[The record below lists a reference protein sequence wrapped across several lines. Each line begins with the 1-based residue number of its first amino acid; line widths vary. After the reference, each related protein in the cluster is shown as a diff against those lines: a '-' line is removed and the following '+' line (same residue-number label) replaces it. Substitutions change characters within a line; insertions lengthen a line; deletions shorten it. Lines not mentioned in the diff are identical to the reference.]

1 MQRIGIIGAMPQEV
15 ERLAS
20 LLDERK
26 TRCHVG
32 STFHSG
38 LLHGVEVVILQ
49 SGIGKVNAAVGTTL
63 LLDMYQPEAI
73 INTGSAGG
81 FGEGLRIGDVVISS
95 EVRHHDVDAVVF
107 GYEHGQVPA
116 MPAAYRPDPRLVAI
130 ARECVEAL
138 GEVRVVEGLIA
149 TGDVFMACPELVSK
163 TRRRFPTMLAAEM
176 EAAAIAQ
183 TCHLYGCPFVV
194 IRALSDIAGGG
205 DNHLSF
211 EQFLEKAATH
221 SAQMVEAMV
230 KRLAALPSE
239 RPSDALAESP

>member
-1 MQRIGIIGAMPQEV
+1 MKRIGIIGAMAQEV
-15 ERLAS
+15 ERLAEQ
-20 LLDERK
+20 LEERR
-26 TRCHVG
+26 TRHHVG
-32 STFHSG
+32 CTFHLG
-38 LLHGVEVVILQ
+38 RLHGVEVVILQ

-63 LLDMYQPEAI
+63 LLDVYQPEAI

-81 FGEGLRIGDVVISS
+81 FGEGLEIGDVVVSS

-107 GYEHGQVPA
+107 GYEHGQVPN
-116 MPAAYRPDPRLVAI
+116 MPAAYLPDERLVTA
-130 ARECVEAL
+130 ARQSIEAL

-149 TGDVFMACPELVSK
+149 TGDVFMACPELVAA
-163 TRRRFPTMLAAEM
+163 TRSRFPTMLAAEM

-211 EQFLEKAATH
+211 EQFLEKAADH
-221 SAQMVEAMV
+221 SARMVTAMV
-230 KRLAALPSE
+230 DRLGQRSPQ
-239 RPSDALAESP
+239 AEPAEG